1 MKYNTI
7 IFPTL
12 LFMLFVVGIVHAGS
26 KVVVEYFYVPGCP
39 ECEAVSPLVR
49 ESRGDMLIRFL
60 WSRWTL

>member
-1 MKYNTI
+1 
-7 IFPTL
+7 
-12 LFMLFVVGIVHAGS
+12 MLFVVGIVHAGS